1 MGSTPVEC
9 TNFKPLQTNGLQKK
23 TRPKARALLRGGLHS
38 AWIGGGQR
46 ITLIELHSQR
56 ISLYASCMSAFSA
69 VLAPSS
75 DGTLHV
81 PIPENWI
88 KQGVTAVLIKAD
100 IEPLGDINLNP
111 EQNKALKGFGCLRG
125 KISLAPDFDEPIAG
139 FKEYSA

>member
-1 MGSTPVEC
+1 MKLMRTTPRGIARRSDCFRPEIYSIC
-9 TNFKPLQTNGLQKK
+9 APLAVLF
-23 TRPKARALLRGGLHS
+23 
-38 AWIGGGQR
+38 
-46 ITLIELHSQR
+46 
-56 ISLYASCMSAFSA
+56 LYASRMSAFSA

-100 IEPLGDINLNP
+100 IEPLGGINLNP

-125 KISLAPDFDEPIAG
+125 KVSLAPDFDEPIAD

>member
-1 MGSTPVEC
+1 
-9 TNFKPLQTNGLQKK
+9 
-23 TRPKARALLRGGLHS
+23 
-38 AWIGGGQR
+38 
-46 ITLIELHSQR
+46 
-56 ISLYASCMSAFSA
+56 MSAFSA

-81 PIPENWI
+81 PIPEDWI

-100 IEPLGDINLNP
+100 IEPLGDVNLNP

-139 FKEYSA
+139 FQEYSA